1 MYLVKKRYLYMLTA
15 LVVILVVLGEIR
27 FFHAIRSADLTSNL
41 EIKYEVENFIFAAI
55 LLVTVVFLFLIN
67 LIRTSKNIL
76 KRLDKMI
83 EVSEYGKLDVSEHLK
98 EMGHLGTRVSYLLY
112 YLNHLN
118 EMKTLKISSVSG
130 INDYL
135 MKKVNEPLLIAD
147 AAGEV
152 LDCSEQLLNILKAGK
167 GDIVAKGIDDIFKDI
182 FADSLFAELRDKRR
196 PLVKDAL
203 VVKAGGMERKHRVAF
218 HPVVN
223 AEKEIS
229 HVICVIER

>member
-1 MYLVKKRYLYMLTA
+1 MYLVKKRYLYVLTA
-15 LVVILVVLGEIR
+15 LVVILVVLGEVR
-27 FFHAIRSADLTSNL
+27 FFHAIRSANLTSNL

-55 LLVTVVFLFLIN
+55 LLVVVVFLFLIN

-76 KRLDKMI
+76 KKLDKMI
-83 EVSEYGKLDVSEHLK
+83 EVSEYGKLDVNAHLK

-118 EMKTLKISSVSG
+118 DMKTLKISSVSG

-135 MKKVNEPLLIAD
+135 MKRVGESLLIAD

-152 LDCSEQLLNILKAGK
+152 LDCSEQLLDVLKVSK
-167 GDIVAKGIDDIFKDI
+167 GDIVTKDVDDIFKDI
-182 FADSLFAELRDKRR
+182 LADSLFAELRDKRR

-203 VVKAGGMERKHRVAF
+203 EVKAGGVERKHRVAF
-218 HPVVN
+218 HPVIN
-223 AEKEIS
+223 ADNEVS